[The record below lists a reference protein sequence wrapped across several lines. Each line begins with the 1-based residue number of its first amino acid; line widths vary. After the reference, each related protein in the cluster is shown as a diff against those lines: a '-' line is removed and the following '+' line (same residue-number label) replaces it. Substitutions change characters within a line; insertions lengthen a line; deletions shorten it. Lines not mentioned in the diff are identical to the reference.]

1 MKNIFDRDRMKMP
14 KDAGWLIPGLEIK
27 RWFALI
33 FLGSLLIIVGLMIL
47 SNLRPVYLMMEF
59 IRKIAM
65 NFSTDLLAVII
76 IGLGAFCFF
85 KGWQKTNLS
94 ILDLH
99 NGKEGETILEA
110 LYRRRKLNKGPKIVA
125 IGGGTGLSM
134 LLKGIKKIT
143 NNITA
148 VVTVGD
154 DGGSSGRLREE
165 MGVLP
170 PGDIRNCI
178 AALADDED
186 LVTKLFQYRFKTGEG
201 LEGHSFGNLFLT
213 ALCAIT
219 GDMVRAVKESS
230 NVLSIRGRVLPST
243 LDDMKLVAEM
253 EDGRIIHGE
262 SNIPE
267 AGGKIKRLFT
277 DPEKCRAL
285 EDVILAIRNAD
296 LIILGPG
303 SLYTSVIP
311 NLLIEDISKEVIK
324 SSAKK
329 IYVCNIMT
337 QPGETDNYSVSEHL
351 NAIRKHAKSNDIV
364 DAVLVNDTLPKNLA
378 DIYEQAAQYPVNIDF
393 ENLKDVKVV
402 TKKLIQENKEG
413 LVRHSSNRVARAIYY
428 WFRKEQKLQNQPIFT
443 VGLLVDFLVCEV
455 VNEHLVQNGH
465 KINLEQKREEIKRD
479 FCLQMS
485 KGLKFNT
492 KLTEDGMLLILQEVK
507 NIDLVLDRITDII
520 KSLKKKQRS
529 LDLNFY
535 MTINILSNE
544 IGNNLDLVQ
553 INKFEN
559 EINTII
565 CLPEFKSGYN
575 DLKVRKYEIKENEFS
590 NNYVDVAN

>member
-1 MKNIFDRDRMKMP
+1 MSNKVMTNFRKSMKMP
-14 KDAGWLIPGLEIK
+14 VEARWLMPGLQVK

-33 FLGSLLIIVGLMIL
+33 FLGAVLMTLGVLILFDIK
-47 SNLRPVYLMMEF
+47 PVFYTMEF

-65 NFSTDLLAVII
+65 KVSTEWIAFAVVMF
-76 IGLGAFCFF
+76 GAAIFF

-94 ILDLH
+94 ILDGSDNESL
-99 NGKEGETILEA
+99 LEN
-110 LYRRRKLNKGPKIVA
+110 LYRRRKLNRGPKIVA
-125 IGGGTGLSM
+125 VGGGTGLSM
-134 LLKGIKKIT
+134 LLKGIKNIT

-213 ALCAIT
+213 ALCSIT

-267 AGGKIKRLFT
+267 AHGKIKRLFT
-277 DPEKCRAL
+277 DPKNCKAL
-285 EDVILAIRNAD
+285 DDVITAIRDAE

-303 SLYTSVIP
+303 SLFTSVIP
-311 NLLIEDISKEVIK
+311 NLLIPEISHEIARSK
-324 SSAKK
+324 AKK

-337 QPGETDNYSVSEHL
+337 QPGETDGFSVSDHV
-351 NAIRKHAKSNDIV
+351 NALIRHAGSKRIV
-364 DAVLVNDTLPKNLA
+364 DTVLVNDFMPSNLA
-378 DIYEQAAQYPVNIDF
+378 KKYQMSGSYPVKVDF
-393 ENLKDVKVV
+393 ENLKKAGIKVFSR
-402 TKKLIQENKEG
+402 KLIEDNKEG
-413 LVRHSSNRVARAIYY
+413 FVRHSSNRVARAIYY
-428 WFRKEQKLQNQPIFT
+428 WFRKEHKQDRTN
-443 VGLLVDFLVCEV
+443 FLPS
-455 VNEHLVQNGH
+455 H
-465 KINLEQKREEIKRD
+465 KDIEKQG
-479 FCLQMS
+479 C
-485 KGLKFNT
+485 
-492 KLTEDGMLLILQEVK
+492 
-507 NIDLVLDRITDII
+507 NI
-520 KSLKKKQRS
+520 
-529 LDLNFY
+529 
-535 MTINILSNE
+535 
-544 IGNNLDLVQ
+544 
-553 INKFEN
+553 
-559 EINTII
+559 
-565 CLPEFKSGYN
+565 
-575 DLKVRKYEIKENEFS
+575 
-590 NNYVDVAN
+590 